1 MTTKQKCLMY
11 AGVYL
16 KLKQEKIWNQS
27 VICHWFSYIQ
37 LKDRF
42 KIDKKNYDFEN
53 GEIEFGV
60 ELCKND
66 DHITVKVFKLY

>member
-11 AGVYL
+11 TGVYL
-16 KLKQEKIWNQS
+16 KLKQEKIWNQT

-37 LKDRF
+37 LKERF
-42 KIDKKNYDFEN
+42 KVDDFEN
-53 GEIEFGV
+53 DDIEFGV
-60 ELCKND
+60 ELCTND